1 MLPLSADKL
10 NDFSRTAVHGSQW
23 QSLVSLKMLALNRD
37 GLWRYA
43 FVPEEDALGYTK
55 R

>member
-23 QSLVSLKMLALNRD
+23 QSLNSLKMLALNRD
-37 GLWRYA
+37 GLWLYT
-43 FVPEEDALGYTK
+43 FVPEGNALGYTK